1 MNEASGLS
9 LSLQEKQ
16 RRGWLGAQKTLNW
29 IEDLAGSGLI
39 TERDHPKSI
48 EKLTALVEFIM
59 PMYNNTKLDCMYE
72 NQ

>member
-1 MNEASGLS
+1 MYSQVA
-9 LSLQEKQ
+9 KMKKVA
-16 RRGWLGAQKTLNW
+16 WCPKTLNW

-39 TERDHPKSI
+39 TERDHLNI
-48 EKLTALVEFIM
+48 EKLTALFEFIM